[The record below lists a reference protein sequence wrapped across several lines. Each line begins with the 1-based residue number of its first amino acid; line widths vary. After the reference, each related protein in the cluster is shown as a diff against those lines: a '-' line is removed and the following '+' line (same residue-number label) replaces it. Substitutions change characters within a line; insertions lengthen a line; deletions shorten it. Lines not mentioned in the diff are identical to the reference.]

1 MKELDNLMNAVDI
14 ENDYHNKIF
23 EDPIL
28 ENLYTKINIEKYKQI
43 RNKIY
48 WLSLLIYRISLVN
61 YLQNINKCTDLNNNS
76 IRIKKEN
83 LIVFHPA
90 TNITSE
96 FCKLFKSDYIYPS
109 LISTLA
115 RQIIEQICFIN
126 EVEVENIEEQTLV
139 EASIES
145 YNKQLGADSLEI
157 ESLNLNN
164 KGLLKVLKHNTTYG
178 KLANKYNYGFMYNF
192 FSGDI
197 HILSQI
203 DKLVPFSTKDQKEY
217 YEIYLNCL
225 LTLLRDY
232 LLVINNY
239 NTATDINL
247 EELNKISFID
257 IKSNKK

>member
-1 MKELDNLMNAVDI
+1 MKELDNLIEGLSI

-23 EDPIL
+23 EDNTFEKI
-28 ENLYTKINIEKYKQI
+28 YTKINLENYNQI
-43 RNKIY
+43 KNRIY
-48 WLSLLIYRISLVN
+48 WLSLLIYRVSLVN
-61 YLQNINKCTDLNNNS
+61 YLKNINNGIDFNKNS
-76 IRIKKEN
+76 IKIEKEN
-83 LIVFHPA
+83 LIIFHPA

-96 FCKLFKSDYIYPS
+96 ICKLLKNNFIYPS

-115 RQIIEQICFIN
+115 RQIIEQICFIK
-126 EVEVENIEEQTLV
+126 EVEKEKIEEKTLI

-145 YNKQLGADSLEI
+145 YNKQIGANSLSI
-157 ESLNLNN
+157 NNLNINN
-164 KGLLKVLKHNTTYG
+164 KGLFKVFKNNVTYG

-203 DKLVPFSTKDQKEY
+203 DKLIPFSSKNENNY

-232 LLVINNY
+232 LILINNY
-239 NTATDINL
+239 NTEVEIDFK
-247 EELNKISFID
+247 KIEKIDFID